1 MSHELRTPL
10 NAVLGYS
17 QLLAMGV
24 LGPLTIAQSEQ
35 LQRLESSAQHLLRL
49 VNDVLDVARAD
60 ASQLQLPMELLLT
73 SAATSSAIAL
83 VQPQATARGIRLLDL
98 HAGSGIA
105 YVGDEHRVRQ
115 ILVNLLSNAVKFTAP
130 GGMVTLDFS
139 RADAQTPD
147 APSHRHSVESGRTW
161 TCISVHDTGVGIPP
175 NLIDRLFEPFV
186 QGAPQTETVA
196 GGTGLGLAISRRL
209 ARLMGGDITVRSTH
223 GHGSAFTL
231 WLPSPDDDR
240 RVANVTPPH
249 GTPAW
254 RTPKRR
260 ASDSPTSLLGDGEYP
275 IVHALGARLSATTE
289 TVAERYVE
297 AIRADGGF
305 PGASTL
311 TSSQLRDHITP
322 VIGLFA
328 AQLMIVGET
337 RGEIPDLLRDG
348 GKVQKYMAEL
358 HGEQRLRLGWS
369 EEHIRRESELL
380 IAEVERELRGAVEE
394 SPARRSLFD
403 RDVADHAPA
412 AVLAATAFAVTLS
425 RQIIEQSTRASLRS
439 FRQARINTP
448 E

>member
-1 MSHELRTPL
+1 
-10 NAVLGYS
+10 
-17 QLLAMGV
+17 
-24 LGPLTIAQSEQ
+24 
-35 LQRLESSAQHLLRL
+35 
-49 VNDVLDVARAD
+49 
-60 ASQLQLPMELLLT
+60 
-73 SAATSSAIAL
+73 
-83 VQPQATARGIRLLDL
+83 
-98 HAGSGIA
+98 
-105 YVGDEHRVRQ
+105 
-115 ILVNLLSNAVKFTAP
+115 
-130 GGMVTLDFS
+130 
-139 RADAQTPD
+139 
-147 APSHRHSVESGRTW
+147 
-161 TCISVHDTGVGIPP
+161 
-175 NLIDRLFEPFV
+175 
-186 QGAPQTETVA
+186 
-196 GGTGLGLAISRRL
+196 
-209 ARLMGGDITVRSTH
+209 MGGDITVRSTH

-260 ASDSPTSLLGDGEYP
+260 ANDSPTSLLADGEYP

-289 TVAERYVE
+289 AVAERYEE

-305 PGASTL
+305 PGARTL

-380 IAEVERELRGAVEE
+380 IVEVERALRGAVEE
-394 SPARRSLFD
+394 SPASQSLFD

-412 AVLAATAFAVTLS
+412 AVQAATAFAVNLS